1 MPSQPSALVKESDFR
16 DIVMENQDRVYNT
29 CLGFMKNVEEAQD
42 MAQEVFIHVY
52 QNIAKFKGDSKLST
66 WIYRI
71 TTNKCL
77 EEIRRKSRKKRSAQ
91 LSDISD
97 ETVKNQAADFFH
109 PGVALEDQER
119 ASILFQAI
127 EELPDQQKVAF
138 TLAKVEQL
146 SYEEISKVMEKSIGS
161 IESLLFRAK
170 KNLQK
175 LLTHYYETI

>member
-1 MPSQPSALVKESDFR
+1 
-16 DIVMENQDRVYNT
+16 
-29 CLGFMKNVEEAQD
+29 MKNIEEAQD

-52 QNIAKFKGDSKLST
+52 QNISKFKGDSKLST

-71 TTNKCL
+71 ATNKCL
-77 EEIRRKSRKKRSAQ
+77 EEIRRKGRKKRSAQ
-91 LSDISD
+91 LSNIAD
-97 ETVKNQAADFFH
+97 ESVKNKAADFFH

-119 ASILFQAI
+119 ASILFEAI
-127 EELPDQQKVAF
+127 EKLPDQQKIVF

-146 SYEEISKVMEKSIGS
+146 SYDEISKAMEKSVGS

-175 LLTHYYETI
+175 LLTNYYETI

>member
-1 MPSQPSALVKESDFR
+1 MKEADFR
-16 DIVMENQDRVYNT
+16 DIVNENQDRVYNT
-29 CLGFMKNVEEAQD
+29 CLGFMKNAVEAQD

-77 EEIRRKSRKKRSAQ
+77 EEIRRKGRKKRSAQ

-97 ETVKNQAADFFH
+97 EAIQNQAPDFFH
-109 PGVALEDQER
+109 PGVAMEDKER
-119 ASILFQAI
+119 AAILFEAI
-127 EELPDQQKVAF
+127 EKLPDPQRVAF
-138 TLAKVEQL
+138 TLSKIEQL
-146 SYEEISKVMEKSIGS
+146 SYEEISKVMEKSIS
-161 IESLLFRAK
+161 SVESLLFRAK